1 MKTLFIKKKWVVWFV
16 LAALVMPASAL
27 AGNGALIRDLIVMN
41 SERDLLLY
49 FTVGKAFTPEMEE
62 AIRNGIPVCFT
73 YHVDLVQEKKGWPD
87 KEIVTLSFDRSLL
100 YDSLKEEY
108 RVEFINENN
117 FFTTGTLEEAK
128 KIMVE
133 VHDFKIASLSALPLE
148 GKYRLRVKA
157 LLAKKTL
164 PLNFQYI
171 LPFSTLWEFETGW
184 YSTEFM
190 YRKADFVN
198 K

>member
-1 MKTLFIKKKWVVWFV
+1 MKILFIKKSWTVCFL
-16 LAALVMPASAL
+16 LASLMMPVSSL
-27 AGNGALIRDLIVMN
+27 AGNRALIRDLIVMN
-41 SERDLLLY
+41 SARDLLLY

-62 AIRNGIPVCFT
+62 AVRNGIPVCFS
-73 YHVDLVQEKKGWPD
+73 YYVDLIQEKKGWPD
-87 KEIVTLSFDRSLL
+87 REIVTLSFDRSLL

-108 RVEFINENN
+108 RVEFMGKNK
-117 FFTTGTLEEAK
+117 FFPTETLDEAK

-133 VHDFKIASLSALPLE
+133 VHDFKVVSLSELPLE
-148 GKYRLRVKA
+148 GKYTLRVKA

-171 LPFSTLWEFETGW
+171 LPFSTLWEFDTGW

-190 YRKADFVN
+190 YRKDDSGAD
-198 K
+198 

>member
-1 MKTLFIKKKWVVWFV
+1 M
-16 LAALVMPASAL
+16 LATLVMPASAL
-27 AGNGALIRDLIVMN
+27 AGNRALIRDLIVVN
-41 SERDLLLY
+41 SARDLLLY
-49 FTVGKAFTPEMEE
+49 FTVEKAFTAEMEE
-62 AIRNGIPVCFT
+62 AIQNGIPVCFS
-73 YHVDLVQEKKGWPD
+73 YYVDLIEEKKGWPD
-87 KEIVTLSFDRSLL
+87 KEIVTLSFDRSLV

-108 RVEFINENN
+108 RVEFISKKKI
-117 FFTTGTLEEAK
+117 TTTRTLEEAK
-128 KIMVE
+128 RIMIE
-133 VHDFKIASLSALPLE
+133 IHDFKISSLAELPLE

-190 YRKADFVN
+190 YRKDDLGN
-198 K
+198 N

>member
-1 MKTLFIKKKWVVWFV
+1 MKILFIKKKWIVWFV
-16 LAALVMPASAL
+16 LVTLVMPASTL

-41 SERDLLLY
+41 STRDLLLY

-62 AIRNGIPVCFT
+62 AIRNGIPVRFS
-73 YHVDLVQEKKGWPD
+73 YYVDLIEEKKGWPD
-87 KEIVTLSFDRSLL
+87 KEIVTLSFDRNLL
-100 YDSLKEEY
+100 YDSLKEEF
-108 RVEFINENN
+108 RVEFIGKNKKI
-117 FFTTGTLEEAK
+117 TTKTLEEAK

-133 VHDFKIASLSALPLE
+133 VHDLKITSLSMLSLKN
-148 GKYRLRVKA
+148 KYRLRVKA

-184 YSTEFM
+184 YSTEFIC
-190 YRKADFVN
+190 RKGVSGT